1 MNAPLIM
8 TGATG
13 ICAAAGGATA
23 VGATAVATIIGDRD
37 LTTKE
42 LSVAATDSSPARGK
56 PESAGSAQTPNQAVG
71 ALNGVAYQELLNAGL
86 RWLDQ
91 HHEIVNALNVF
102 PVPDGDT
109 GTNMLLTMRSACQ
122 EISSESAPDVGS
134 VAKAAAHGAL
144 MGARGNSG
152 VILSQILRGIARR
165 LETETLLTG
174 PRFAA
179 ALTEGSRIAYK
190 GVNKPVEGT
199 ILTVAREAAEA
210 AEQAARLNPDLRFVM
225 ERTLQAADQ
234 SVANTPHLLP
244 ILAQTGKVDSGGKG
258 LYFILEG
265 MYQGLTGETMAEAA
279 GATAVAVAAPR
290 PSKGRR
296 DLPDKV
302 YGFDVQLL
310 IEARHLDVDT
320 IRERITAMGE
330 YPLVEGDERLIK
342 IHVHVPDPG
351 AVLSYAVGLGFV
363 TDVVVENMDDMAI
376 PEMPAGYDPVPP
388 RFQSEELPAT
398 PPAAAQGPAEAAPT
412 MTAAEVEGA
421 GVVVVAPG
429 PGLVQVFKSLGAA
442 AVVAG
447 GQTMNPSTQELLQ
460 AIRSVPHREVII
472 LPNNSNIIMT
482 AQQAQLLVDDGS
494 GKQVAVVPTKT
505 VPQGISALL
514 ALNPNADLAHNVQT
528 MSAALN
534 HVQTGEVTNAVHDAH
549 FDGIQVHMG
558 DTIGLL
564 NDQLTARGDDDA
576 AVVKDLLGQMQAAD
590 MEIITLYYGQQV
602 TADAAEEM
610 RNELRELYPDQEI
623 EVVDGG
629 QPFYHYIISAE

>member
-1 MNAPLIM
+1 MSAPLVLI
-8 TGATG
+8 GAASGYCDVSTEE
-13 ICAAAGGATA
+13 C
-23 VGATAVATIIGDRD
+23 
-37 LTTKE
+37 
-42 LSVAATDSSPARGK
+42 SVAATDNSPARGK
-56 PESAGSAQTPNQAVG
+56 PESAGSAQNPNQAVSV
-71 ALNGVAYQELLNAGL
+71 LNGAAFHDLLNAGL
-86 RWLDQ
+86 SWLDQ

-122 EISSESAPDVGS
+122 EISGQNAQDVGD

-174 PRFAA
+174 PRFAS
-179 ALTEGSRIAYK
+179 ALSEGSRIAYK

-210 AEQAARLNPDLRFVM
+210 AEQAAKLNPDLRFVL

-234 SVANTPHLLP
+234 SVANTPKLLP

-265 MYQGLTGETMAEAA
+265 MYRSLTGETAVQAVLVATVA
-279 GATAVAVAAPR
+279 GPVR
-290 PSKGRR
+290 PAKGRR
-296 DLPDKV
+296 ELPTRV

-310 IEARHLDVDT
+310 LEAPHLDVDA
-320 IRERITAMGE
+320 IREHITALGE

-342 IHVHVPDPG
+342 VHVHVPDPG
-351 AVLSYAVGLGFV
+351 VVLSYAIGMGFV
-363 TDVVVENMDDMAI
+363 TDVVVENMDDMSI
-376 PEMPAGYDPVPP
+376 PDMPAGYDPVPP
-388 RFQSEELPAT
+388 RFQNAEPALANTESMAAKAPSEGGET
-398 PPAAAQGPAEAAPT
+398 VT
-412 MTAAEVEGA
+412 GA

-429 PGLVQVFKSLGAA
+429 PGLAQVFKSLGAA
-442 AVVAG
+442 AIVSG

-460 AIRSVPHREVII
+460 AIRSIPNQEVII

-482 AQQAQLLVDDGS
+482 AQQAQSLIESLGPDAG
-494 GKQVAVVPTKT
+494 GKQVAVVHAKT

-514 ALNPNADLAHNVQT
+514 ALNPNADLAHNVQSMNT
-528 MSAALN
+528 ALT
-534 HVQTGEVTNAVHDAH
+534 HVQTGEVTTAVHDAH
-549 FDGIQVHMG
+549 FDGIQVHAG
-558 DTIGLL
+558 DMIGLL

-576 AVVKDLLGQMQAAD
+576 AVVKELLDQMHAGDL
-590 MEIITLYYGQQV
+590 EIITLYFGQPV
-602 TADAAEEM
+602 TAAGAEQM